1 MSKNYTSLPLSGSVK
16 SHYEHSTVKNNIVSI
31 LQHIPEI
38 DTLKGQSKLLEIV
51 CQMVEDRIKQGN
63 SKKTKSLVL
72 DKKKLV
78 VDILDKLFNLN
89 AVEKQVLNKNIDY
102 IMEHKHI
109 ILKNTLYRRIKSFF
123 KSLFLDP
130 NQDVM
135 DLMNTP
141 ITPSELS
148 NQGTSQLKN
157 VVQ

>member
-1 MSKNYTSLPLSGSVK
+1 
-16 SHYEHSTVKNNIVSI
+16 
-31 LQHIPEI
+31 
-38 DTLKGQSKLLEIV
+38 
-51 CQMVEDRIKQGN
+51 
-63 SKKTKSLVL
+63 
-72 DKKKLV
+72 
-78 VDILDKLFNLN
+78 
-89 AVEKQVLNKNIDY
+89 
-102 IMEHKHI
+102 MEHKHI